1 MNEEW
6 IMEAAEGIRKYART
20 KYPQLSDIEMSVVF
34 KTVGNLMEN
43 IIAMKSV
50 AIMTKNYIEKNT

>member
-1 MNEEW
+1 MNEEL
-6 IMEAAEGIRKYART
+6 IMQAAEDVRKFARG
-20 KYPQLSDIEMSVVF
+20 KYPQLSDIEISVVF